1 MTPKSKIS
9 KYLMNNDEYYNYQ
22 NSLNDNYN
30 YDRFHFFDY
39 VLMLISAICLVC
51 AIFYGVVKQNQVNE
65 ITKKQNDIEQVV
77 KALDM
82 YYVDSSKIPSQRKY
96 PIAVCNGKPNEVDF
110 EYTLKNALAG
120 KVKSQS
126 NFAYIKPNDFPIDT
140 SGEYALKLAEKK
152 VKLRDCPKI
161 FGNTKTKD
169 YIYPDQSQ
177 SCNFESSNP
186 NNKYRSCYIYASD
199 NLGFQYQ
206 IGFFDQY
213 KNTFTI
219 YTKTRDQPPQVS
231 VS

>member
-1 MTPKSKIS
+1 MAT
-9 KYLMNNDEYYNYQ
+9 NDDYYDYQ

-39 VLMLISAICLVC
+39 VLILISIVCLVC
-51 AIFYGVVKQNQVNE
+51 AIFYGVIEQNQVNE

-77 KALDM
+77 KALDL
-82 YYVDSSKIPSQRKY
+82 YYADSSKIPSERKY

-110 EYTLKNALAG
+110 EYTLKNALGG
-120 KVKSQS
+120 KIASKN
-126 NFAYIKPNDFPIDT
+126 NFIYIKPSDFPYDT
-140 SGEYALKLAEKK
+140 SGEYANKLADKK
-152 VKLRDCPKI
+152 IKLRDCPKV
-161 FGNTKTKD
+161 FGSKKNQD
-169 YIYPDQSQ
+169 FIYPDQSQ
-177 SCNFESSNP
+177 SCSFESANV

-213 KNTFTI
+213 ETTFTI
-219 YTKTRDQPPQVS
+219 YTKTRDQPIQVS